1 MLVQELSSGNV
12 ATRGGMP
19 TFFAWLF
26 GVLTAIQTVWIAM
39 EWWANRSRQG
49 HLRGIRDQLRI
60 LREQCDA
67 KARGASGDVER
78 ERLEAISS
86 ALRGIESS
94 VGAAMGG
101 RHTAK

>member
-12 ATRGGMP
+12 ATLGGMP

-26 GVLTAIQTVWIAM
+26 GVLTAIQTVWT
-39 EWWANRSRQG
+39 ANRSRQG